1 MKKNNKAVTIS
12 LIVAAITIA
21 AFPMFF
27 NLGDPNAEEA
37 FDGTYA
43 GAESIVAE
51 HNPDYEPW
59 FSPLVGELPGEAES
73 GLFALQAALGA
84 GLLGYVL
91 GFYRGRK
98 GDAAVQDQA
107 ADHITTQA

>member
-43 GAESIVAE
+43 GAES
-51 HNPDYEPW
+51 N
-59 FSPLVGELPGEAES
+59 
-73 GLFALQAALGA
+73 
-84 GLLGYVL
+84 
-91 GFYRGRK
+91 RG
-98 GDAAVQDQA
+98 
-107 ADHITTQA
+107 